1 MLYFIVWV
9 KFFLNKLI
17 INEPSL
23 YYIFHKYDVI
33 NIWFSLKYMYKY
45 IYTYIYYAVYNIFMY
60 KLCINIYVCY
70 LYNINWLFQYQEEL
84 RATFLYSLYFLEIT
98 VYLILY
104 IPYIYLFSPNPEFS
118 NNSVSFFL
126 SYT

>member
-1 MLYFIVWV
+1 M
-9 KFFLNKLI
+9 
-17 INEPSL
+17 
-23 YYIFHKYDVI
+23 
-33 NIWFSLKYMYKY
+33 Y